1 MGKGE
6 AKKIETCGAFIG
18 SWRAQIVQNREIGA
32 STHDT
37 TFRISGEGS
46 SLECKYRG
54 DLVESEIFRNVPYD
68 QSRGVWTCLSGSIT
82 DALLALLH

>member
-6 AKKIETCGAFIG
+6 TKKIETCGAFIG
-18 SWRAQIVQNREIGA
+18 YWWAQRVQNREIGA

-37 TFRISGEGS
+37 TFRISGERS
-46 SLECKYRG
+46 IVECKYRE

-82 DALLALLH
+82 DALLALPH

>member
-1 MGKGE
+1 MEKGE

-37 TFRISGEGS
+37 TFRISGERS
-46 SLECKYRG
+46 IVECKYREA
-54 DLVESEIFRNVPYD
+54 LVEREILRNVPYD
-68 QSRGVWTCLSGSIT
+68 QSCGVWTYLSGSIT
-82 DALLALLH
+82 DALLALPH